1 MRLLRD
7 VADQELAVSLS
18 DALGDHGI
26 ESRVQASDHG
36 FMLWVIDEQ
45 DLGEARQLT
54 ARWVDQGDQVAF
66 SEAARRGRND
76 RELRARLLERR
87 TRKAVLAARRA
98 QALARL
104 RPPVL
109 TWGLIGLTIA
119 VALLT
124 DLGQKR
130 EAVATL
136 LLSDPRALP
145 ARELGLLGHH
155 FTLLALP
162 FSEPFR
168 FVTQLFVQ
176 FDPLELM
183 FELIML
189 RELGRVIEGVHGAR
203 RFAALVV
210 LFAVVSGVAQYEI
223 GRSPEFSAMSGV
235 VFGLLGLV
243 WVRGRFDL
251 RARYALTRG
260 TVQFMML
267 WLCLGFVNAFK
278 IAMWAPLFGLL
289 TGATCALC
297 MALARP
303 RARTP

>member
-1 MRLLRD
+1 VRD
-7 VADQELAVSLS
+7 VAEEQLAVSLS

-26 ESRVQASDHG
+26 ESQVRPSERG
-36 FMLWVIDEQ
+36 FMVWVVDEQ
-45 DLGEARQLT
+45 VLGEATQLVT
-54 ARWVDQGDQVAF
+54 RWLDQGDAPSF
-66 SEAARRGRND
+66 EEAAQRGRND

-87 TRKAVLAARRA
+87 TRKATLAMRRA

-109 TWGLIGLTIA
+109 TWGLIALTIF

-130 EAVATL
+130 DAVSAL

-145 ARELGLLGHH
+145 ARDLGLLGHH
-155 FTLLALP
+155 FELLALP

-168 FVTQLFVQ
+168 FITQLFVQ
-176 FDPLELM
+176 FDPLELL

-203 RFAALVV
+203 KFAALVA
-210 LFAVVSGVAQYEI
+210 LFALVSCVAQYEI
-223 GRSPEFSAMSGV
+223 GRSPEFSGMSGV

-251 RARYALTRG
+251 RTRYALTRG
-260 TVQFMML
+260 TVQFMVL
-267 WLCLGFVNAFK
+267 WLCLGFISAFK
-278 IAMWAPLFGLL
+278 IALWCPLFGLL